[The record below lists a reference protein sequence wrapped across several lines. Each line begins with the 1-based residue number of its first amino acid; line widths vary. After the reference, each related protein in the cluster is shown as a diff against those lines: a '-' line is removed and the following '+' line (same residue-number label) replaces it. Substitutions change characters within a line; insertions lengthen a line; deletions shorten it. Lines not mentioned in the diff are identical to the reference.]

1 MHYSKTSTIFAQ
13 ILHKMAERKIRA
25 YKQYFTDFIRSIRQE
40 EARKVF
46 YVIDMLKT
54 QDRVSEK
61 FVKHLEDGIYELRAE
76 YNGNIFRVFFVFDEG
91 NIVLLMNGFQKKS
104 QKTPRKEL
112 ALAKKIKKE
121 YYDEK
126 GK

>member
-1 MHYSKTSTIFAQ
+1 
-13 ILHKMAERKIRA
+13 MAERKIRA
-25 YKQYFTDFIRSIRQE
+25 YKQYFTDFIHSIRPE

-46 YVIDMLKT
+46 YVIDMLKM

-61 FVKHLEDGIYELRAE
+61 FVKYLEDGIYELRAE
-76 YNGNIFRVFFVFDEG
+76 YNGNIFRVFFVFDDG

-112 ALAKKIKKE
+112 DLAKRLKKE

>member
-1 MHYSKTSTIFAQ
+1 M
-13 ILHKMAERKIRA
+13 
-25 YKQYFTDFIRSIRQE
+25 DFIQSIREE

-46 YVIDMLKT
+46 YVIDMLKM

-61 FVKHLEDGIYELRAE
+61 FVKHLEDGIFELRAE
-76 YNGNIFRVFFVFDEG
+76 YNGNIFRVFFIFDEG

-112 ALAKKIKKE
+112 DLAKKLKKE

-126 GK
+126 RK

>member
-1 MHYSKTSTIFAQ
+1 
-13 ILHKMAERKIRA
+13 MAERKIRA
-25 YKQYFTDFIRSIRQE
+25 YKRYFTDFIQSIRPE

-46 YVIDMLKT
+46 YVIDMLKI

-61 FVKHLEDGIYELRAE
+61 FVKYLEDGIYELRAE

-104 QKTPRKEL
+104 QKTPKKEL
-112 ALAKKIKKE
+112 SLAKKLKKE

-126 GK
+126 RE

>member
-1 MHYSKTSTIFAQ
+1 MA
-13 ILHKMAERKIRA
+13 AERNIRA
-25 YKQYFTDFIRSIRQE
+25 YKNYFVDFIKSLRQD

-54 QDRVSEK
+54 QERVSEK
-61 FVKHLEDGIYELRAE
+61 FVKHLEDGIFELRAE
-76 YNGNIFRVFFVFDEG
+76 YSGNIFRVFFIFDDG
-91 NIVLLMNGFQKKS
+91 NIVMLFNGFQKKS
-104 QKTPRKEL
+104 QKAPRKEIE
-112 ALAKKIKKE
+112 LAKRLKKE